1 MYAFRAV
8 LLLLTVGLL
17 SACNLS
23 SQPPS
28 SEETLA
34 TLSPSSSKPEV
45 TISSPEDGDE
55 VVVGDV
61 IFVSANARHAS
72 GVTRVQLSVNN
83 QIVKTVSSESMAGDA
98 SMNVLLDYRPMTTG
112 DLRLV
117 VMAYRG
123 AVASDPAEIN
133 VSVRSTQSQVT
144 ATSVPQSNV
153 PNINPNDPTCRA
165 LVNIGLNLREGPST
179 DYPRI
184 TVLREGTVVPIIG
197 RLGDNSWWQ
206 VRSNQYTGWVSSSYT
221 TEYGICTSVP
231 VQATA
236 VPPTNTPVPTNTP
249 IPAATNTPVPSAPT
263 ATPSPADLVIP
274 SITGPSELTIPAG
287 ATEVTGNYSVTITN
301 TGGRGTGRFT
311 NNVYLLPNG
320 TELDLGVVGNLGAG
334 ESISLTIAV
343 TFNGSGNY
351 ILRAMADSDSEVEEL
366 TRANNRSEFD
376 VTVFDGS

>member
-1 MYAFRAV
+1 MDAFKAV
-8 LLLLTVGLL
+8 LLLLLMGLL

-34 TLSPSSSKPEV
+34 TLSPGSKPEV

-61 IFVSANARHAS
+61 IFVSANARHAT

-83 QIVKTVSSESMAGDA
+83 QIVKTVSSESLAGDP

-117 VMAYRG
+117 VTAYRG
-123 AVASDPAEIN
+123 AVASDPAEIK

-165 LVNIGLNLREGPST
+165 LVNIGLNLREGPGT

-206 VRSNQYTGWVSSSYT
+206 VRSGQTTGWVSSSYT

-236 VPPTNTPVPTNTP
+236 IPPTNTPVPTQTP
-249 IPAATNTPVPSAPT
+249 IPAATQTPIPSMPT
-263 ATPSPADLVIP
+263 HTPSPADLVIP

-287 ATEVTGNYSVTITN
+287 ATEVTGNYAVTITN
-301 TGGRGTGRFT
+301 TGGSATGRF
-311 NNVYLLPNG
+311 NNNIYVLPNG

-334 ESISLTIAV
+334 ESISLTVAV
-343 TFNGSGNY
+343 TFSGSGNY
-351 ILRAMADSDSEVEEL
+351 ILRAMADSDSEVVEL

-376 VTVFDGS
+376 VTVYD